1 MPIPSTE
8 PKNSGTRSGS
18 TRRNCTSTSARLTVA
33 TGRPPFWP
41 AGSTTPRLAK

>member
-18 TRRNCTSTSARLTVA
+18 TRRNWPS
-33 TGRPPFWP
+33 P
-41 AGSTTPRLAK
+41 AGTSPCHCTA